1 MVTKDR
7 DPGGQTATDSRS
19 EPHPVLGQD
28 AVLRIETDA
37 REICWTGPMLQG
49 VEDSCIE
56 CTLYTEYSEYYIH
69 M

>member
-1 MVTKDR
+1 M
-7 DPGGQTATDSRS
+7 
-19 EPHPVLGQD
+19 LGQD